1 MAADTREEAGGCL
14 AAVEGRGGLG
24 ALQSH
29 LEEGEQGRV
38 SGMQMPAALRAERVG
53 RGVGGLG
60 SVDGEVFSLC
70 LKAWLCPVLPPPLW
84 FPGAG
89 F

>member
-1 MAADTREEAGGCL
+1 MAADSREEAEGCL
-14 AAVEGRGGLG
+14 AAAEGRGGLG

-38 SGMQMPAALRAERVG
+38 SGMQMLAVLRAECVG

-60 SVDGEVFSLC
+60 GVDGEVFSLC
-70 LKAWLCPVLPPPLW
+70 LKAWLCPILPPPLW